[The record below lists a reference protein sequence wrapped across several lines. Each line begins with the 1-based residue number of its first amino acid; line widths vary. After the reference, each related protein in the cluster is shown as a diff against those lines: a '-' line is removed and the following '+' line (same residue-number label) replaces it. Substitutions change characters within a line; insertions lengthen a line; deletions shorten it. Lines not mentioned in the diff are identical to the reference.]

1 MGCIYIINM
10 TYEYKLKPPSYPQA
24 LGGVIDIDAQ
34 KYEGVRYITMLIP
47 GYGDE
52 KSGDKIIGYLT
63 DNKGRTITSFPFSV
77 NINIIPSNFF
87 EVVFSIDD
95 FSTNGEYTGYYTVT
109 KLSGNVAQS
118 KITTVNV
125 ETALSSFPDY
135 FPAVP
140 EATGNH
146 GTLLTKSD
154 YYRLDNLKITVPI
167 YTGMASGQT
176 VQVLWQGR
184 NNIPPYSTASQE
196 IDEIMPLTFHIPR
209 MEFINSIGSTAKIRF
224 KVDGLNQNTSVYSG
238 ALSLDIEGQKLN
250 LPPPRLF
257 YRGDGT
263 VHVIIEYPNMTP
275 DQTVEIRAVG
285 RTMIQTSYKPVDDV
299 QQMGA
304 RLSADW
310 VEENRGQIVL
320 IDYAVGS
327 MHPGVE
333 YDFSEVLRQVL

>member
-1 MGCIYIINM
+1 MGCIYILNM
-10 TYEYKLKPPSYPQA
+10 TYEYKLNPPSYPQA
-24 LGGVIDIDAQ
+24 SGGVIDIDAQ
-34 KYEGVRYITMLIP
+34 KAEGARYITMLIP

-52 KSGDKIIGYLT
+52 KSGDRIVGYFT
-63 DNKGRTITSFPFSV
+63 DSKGNTIPSFPYSV

-95 FSTNGEYTGYYTVT
+95 FSTNGEYTGHYTVT
-109 KLSGNVAQS
+109 KLSGNTAQS
-118 KITTVNV
+118 KIAAVNIETV
-125 ETALSSFPDY
+125 LSSLPDY

-140 EATGNH
+140 EATDNH

-154 YYRLDNLKITVPI
+154 YYRLDNLKVIVPI
-167 YTGMASGQT
+167 YTGMALGQT

-184 NNIPPYSTASQE
+184 NNIPPYSTPSQE
-196 IDEIMPLTFHIPR
+196 INEIMPMIFHIPR

-224 KVDGLNQNTSVYSG
+224 KVGGLNQNASVYSG
-238 ALSLDIEGQKLN
+238 TLSLDIAGQKLN

-263 VHVIIEYPNMTP
+263 VHVIIEYPNMTS
-275 DQTVEIRAVG
+275 DQSVEIRAVG
-285 RTMIQTSYKPVDDV
+285 KTMIQTPYKPVDDV

-304 RLSADW
+304 RLSTDW

-320 IDYAVGS
+320 VDYAVGS